1 MVSDSLIP
9 DWIVMNEDRSMP
21 AESVTI
27 LSPKNKTHRR
37 CKVVF
42 LTPKIQKKRSH
53 MYGSLMT
60 EVWKQSDDSDPVVI
74 NLSAVTDG
82 NSLGS
87 FPQISM
93 PPNCS

>member
-1 MVSDSLIP
+1 MQSCISH
-9 DWIVMNEDRSMP
+9 S
-21 AESVTI
+21 
-27 LSPKNKTHRR
+27 KNTE
-37 CKVVF
+37 
-42 LTPKIQKKRSH
+42 KRPH